1 MNNLLNFKGVKDGLI
16 LQINE
21 NTSFTEIKNA
31 IQVKAENGSG
41 LIKNS
46 DLIGVIGTKLSYK
59 EKAILEELLSKL
71 LKINVL
77 SLENFSYNDNK
88 NNKETELENTLENTS
103 ENDSK
108 QNNRTNDT
116 KFIETTLRS
125 GSEIISD
132 GHIVVLGDV
141 NPGAILKAKG
151 NILVM
156 GKLRGIAHA
165 GIDGNNNAFIAANSL
180 MPNQIRI
187 SNIISRAPDN
197 AKDVERITPE
207 KAFIS
212 DGRIIIERL

>member
-21 NTSFTEIKNA
+21 NATFTDIKNA
-31 IQVKAENGSG
+31 IKIKAENGSG
-41 LIKNS
+41 LIENS
-46 DLIGVIGTKLSYK
+46 DLLGVIGTELSYK
-59 EKAILEELLSKL
+59 EKAAIEELLSKL

-77 SLENFSYNDNK
+77 SLEFFSYNVNK
-88 NNKETELENTLENTS
+88 TNVIKELDKSSIENI
-103 ENDSK
+103 K
-108 QNNRTNDT
+108 INDT

-125 GSEIISD
+125 GNEIISD

-165 GIDGNNNAFIAANSL
+165 GIEGNNDAFIAANSL

-187 SNIISRAPDN
+187 SDIISRAPDN
-197 AKDVERITPE
+197 ADDVKGITPE

>member
-1 MNNLLNFKGVKDGLI
+1 MNLINFKGVKDGLI

-21 NTSFTEIKNA
+21 EASFEDIKVA
-31 IQVKAENGSG
+31 IKTKAANGSG

-46 DLIGVIGTKLSYK
+46 DLIGVIGSKLSYK

-88 NNKETELENTLENTS
+88 HDIKNELENNKKYSKTS
-103 ENDSK
+103 
-108 QNNRTNDT
+108 DT
-116 KFIETTLRS
+116 KFIATTLRS
-125 GSEIISD
+125 GSEIVSD

-151 NILVM
+151 NVFVM

-165 GIDGNNNAFIAANSL
+165 GVEGNDKAFIAANSL

-187 SNIISRAPDN
+187 SDIISRAPDN
-197 AKDVERITPE
+197 ASDVERITPE
-207 KAFIS
+207 RAFIS
-212 DGRIIIERL
+212 DGRIIIERV

>member
-16 LQINE
+16 LQIDEKANFE
-21 NTSFTEIKNA
+21 EIKNA
-31 IQVKAENGSG
+31 IKDKAENGSG

-46 DLIGVIGTKLSYK
+46 DLIGVIGSELSYK

-77 SLENFSYNDNK
+77 SLEIFSYNDNK
-88 NNKETELENTLENTS
+88 NIVEDKIEKTIENNN
-103 ENDSK
+103 NDNSK
-108 QNNRTNDT
+108 TNGIE
-116 KFIETTLRS
+116 FIETTLRS
-125 GSEIISD
+125 GNEVESD

-151 NILVM
+151 NIIVM

-187 SNIISRAPDN
+187 SDIISRAPDN
-197 AKDVERITPE
+197 ADTVDRITPE
-207 KAFIS
+207 KALIS

>member
-1 MNNLLNFKGVKDGLI
+1 LNNLLNFKGVKNGLI

-21 NTSFTEIKNA
+21 KASFEDIKLA
-31 IQVKAENGSG
+31 IKVKAEKGSG

-46 DLIGVIGTKLSYK
+46 DLIGVLGTKLSYK

-77 SLENFSYNDNK
+77 SLEIFSYNDNK
-88 NNKETELENTLENTS
+88 NNIETETEKTVKDNN
-103 ENDSK
+103 NDK
-108 QNNRTNDT
+108 CKPNGI

-125 GSEIISD
+125 GNEIISD

-165 GIDGNNNAFIAANSL
+165 GIDGNDEAFIAANSL

-187 SNIISRAPDN
+187 SDIISRAPDN
-197 AKDVERITPE
+197 ADTVDRITPE
-207 KAFIS
+207 KALIS

>member
-1 MNNLLNFKGVKDGLI
+1 MNNILNFKGVKDGLI

-21 NTSFTEIKNA
+21 KASFEDIKKA
-31 IQVKAENGSG
+31 IKEKAENGSG

-46 DLIGVIGTKLSYK
+46 DVIGIIGQKLSYK

-77 SLENFSYNDNK
+77 SLEIFSYNDNK
-88 NNKETELENTLENTS
+88 SNIENEIEKAIENNSTDYSKE
-103 ENDSK
+103 
-108 QNNRTNDT
+108 NNIE
-116 KFIETTLRS
+116 FIETTLRS
-125 GSEIISD
+125 GNEVKSN

-151 NILVM
+151 NIIVM

-187 SNIISRAPDN
+187 SDIISRAPDN
-197 AKDVERITPE
+197 ADTVDRITPE
-207 KAFIS
+207 KALIS
-212 DGRIIIERL
+212 NGRIIIERL

>member
-16 LQINE
+16 LQIDE
-21 NTSFTEIKNA
+21 KASFEEIKNA
-31 IQVKAENGSG
+31 IKDKAENGSG
-41 LIKNS
+41 LINNS
-46 DLIGVIGTKLSYK
+46 DLIGIIGTKLSYK

-77 SLENFSYNDNK
+77 SLEIFSYNDNK
-88 NNKETELENTLENTS
+88 NNIENKIEKTF
-103 ENDSK
+103 ENDNNDNSK
-108 QNNRTNDT
+108 TNDI

-125 GSEIISD
+125 GNEIVSN

-151 NILVM
+151 NIIVM

-165 GIDGNNNAFIAANSL
+165 GIGGNNDAFIAANSL

-187 SNIISRAPDN
+187 SDIISRAPDN
-197 AKDVERITPE
+197 ADTVDRITPE
-207 KAFIS
+207 KALIS

>member
-1 MNNLLNFKGVKDGLI
+1 MNNFLNFKGVKDGLI

-21 NTSFTEIKNA
+21 NASFTEIKNA
-31 IQVKAENGSG
+31 IQVKAENGPG

-46 DLIGVIGTKLSYK
+46 DLIGVIGTELSYK

-88 NNKETELENTLENTS
+88 NNKEAELENTS
-103 ENDSK
+103 ENNSK
-108 QNNRTNDT
+108 QNSRTNDT

-125 GSEIISD
+125 GNEIISD

-187 SNIISRAPDN
+187 SDIISRAPDN

>member
-1 MNNLLNFKGVKDGLI
+1 MNNLLNFKGVKDGLV
-16 LQINE
+16 LQIQE
-21 NTSFTEIKNA
+21 NTNFSDIENA
-31 IQVKAENGSG
+31 IEAKAKTGSG
-41 LIKNS
+41 LIENS
-46 DLIGVIGTKLSYK
+46 DLIGVIGAELSYK
-59 EKAILEELLSKL
+59 EKAILEELLNKL

-88 NNKETELENTLENTS
+88 
-103 ENDSK
+103 DK
-108 QNNRTNDT
+108 QNDKKEDISKDYVKENT

-165 GIDGNNNAFIAANSL
+165 GIEGNNDAFIAANLL

-197 AKDVERITPE
+197 ASDVERISPE
-207 KAFIS
+207 KALIS

>member
-16 LQINE
+16 LQIDE
-21 NTSFTEIKNA
+21 EATFTDITNA
-31 IQVKAENGSG
+31 IKMKAENGSG
-41 LIKNS
+41 LIKDS
-46 DLIGVIGTKLSYK
+46 DLIGVMGTTLSYK

-77 SLENFSYNDNK
+77 SLEFFSYNDNK
-88 NNKETELENTLENTS
+88 NNINNVS
-103 ENDSK
+103 ENALEDNSNKNSK
-108 QNNRTNDT
+108 TKDT

-125 GSEIISD
+125 GNEIISD

-141 NPGAILKAKG
+141 NPGAILKAEG

-165 GIDGNNNAFIAANSL
+165 GMNGNDDAFIAANAL

-187 SNIISRAPDN
+187 SDIISRAPDN
-197 AKDVERITPE
+197 ASDIERMTPE

>member
-21 NTSFTEIKNA
+21 SASFEDIKNA
-31 IQVKAENGSG
+31 IKDKAESGSN
-41 LIKNS
+41 LIMNS
-46 DLIGVIGTKLSYK
+46 DLIGIIGAKLSYK

-77 SLENFSYNDNK
+77 SLEIFSYNDNK
-88 NNKETELENTLENTS
+88 NNIENIIEKKIENS
-103 ENDSK
+103 SNDYSK
-108 QNNRTNDT
+108 TNNIE
-116 KFIETTLRS
+116 FIETTLRS
-125 GSEIISD
+125 GNEVESD

-151 NILVM
+151 NIIVM

-165 GIDGNNNAFIAANSL
+165 GIGGNNDAFIAANSL

-187 SNIISRAPDN
+187 SDIISRAPDN
-197 AKDVERITPE
+197 ADTVDRITPE
-207 KAFIS
+207 KALIS

>member
-1 MNNLLNFKGVKDGLI
+1 LNNLLNFKGVKNGLI

-21 NTSFTEIKNA
+21 KASFEDIKLA
-31 IQVKAENGSG
+31 IKVKAEKGSG

-46 DLIGVIGTKLSYK
+46 DLIGVLGTKLSYK

-77 SLENFSYNDNK
+77 SLEIFSYNDIKNNVEDKTEKILENK
-88 NNKETELENTLENTS
+88 NNENSKN
-103 ENDSK
+103 NDI
-108 QNNRTNDT
+108 

-125 GSEIISD
+125 GNEIVSD

-151 NILVM
+151 NIIVM

-165 GIDGNNNAFIAANSL
+165 GIDGNNEAFIAANSL

-187 SNIISRAPDN
+187 SDIISRAPDN
-197 AKDVERITPE
+197 ADTVDRITPE
-207 KAFIS
+207 KALIS

>member
-1 MNNLLNFKGVKDGLI
+1 MGWLLNNILNFKGVKDGLI

-21 NTSFTEIKNA
+21 RASFEDIKKA
-31 IQVKAENGSG
+31 IKDKAENGSG

-46 DLIGVIGTKLSYK
+46 DIIGIIGPKLSYK

-77 SLENFSYNDNK
+77 SLEIFSYNDNK
-88 NNKETELENTLENTS
+88 NNKDNEIEKVIENSSNNSS
-103 ENDSK
+103 EN
-108 QNNRTNDT
+108 NIEI
-116 KFIETTLRS
+116 IETTLRS
-125 GSEIISD
+125 GNEVKSN

-151 NILVM
+151 NIIVM

-187 SNIISRAPDN
+187 SDIISRAPDN
-197 AKDVERITPE
+197 ADTVDHITPE
-207 KAFIS
+207 KALIS